1 MWRLMN
7 EPKELVVKVLIIVD
21 VQNDFCPGGALAV
34 RDGDRVV
41 PIINSVQERFDLV
54 VATQDWHP
62 ADHLSFAA
70 NHEGKAPGEVIELNG
85 RPQVLWP
92 PHCVQNTRGAD
103 FKADLDTSRIA
114 RVFQKG
120 MDRAV
125 DSYSGFFDND
135 HIHATGL
142 GDYLREQS
150 ADEVYVCGLA
160 TDYCV
165 KFSALDAR
173 SLGFDTFLI
182 EDASRG
188 VELQEGDVRRAVEEL
203 RVAGVRVVQSS
214 DLLR

>member
-1 MWRLMN
+1 M
-7 EPKELVVKVLIIVD
+7 KALIIVD

-34 RDGDRVV
+34 REGDRVV
-41 PIINSVQERFDLV
+41 PIINSLQPQFDLV

-70 NHEGKAPGEVIELNG
+70 NHQGKSPGDRIELNG
-85 RPQVLWP
+85 KPQVLWP
-92 PHCVQNTRGAD
+92 DHCVQNSEGAA
-103 FKADLDTSRIA
+103 FVAELNTGHIA

-120 MDRAV
+120 THRAV

-135 HIHATGL
+135 HVHATGL
-142 GDYLREQS
+142 ADYLREQN

-173 SLGFDTFLI
+173 SLGFPTFLI

-188 VELQEGDVRRAVEEL
+188 VELQEGDVRRAIEEM
-203 RVAGVRVVQSS
+203 RAAGVQVVQSA
-214 DLLR
+214 DLLH